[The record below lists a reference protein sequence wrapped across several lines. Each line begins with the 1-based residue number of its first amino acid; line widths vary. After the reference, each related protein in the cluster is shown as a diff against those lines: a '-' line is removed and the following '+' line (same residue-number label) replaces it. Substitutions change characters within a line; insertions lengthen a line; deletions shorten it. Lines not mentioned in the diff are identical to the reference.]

1 MNMPAS
7 RAALIAGA
15 LSLAGC
21 MSFGAATLDRDRI
34 DFTTAVANSWKHQML
49 LNIVKL
55 RYMDTPI
62 FVDIGQIVSAY
73 QLETVVSAAGTV
85 FPGGSPSLGSSFTL
99 GAAGRYTDRPTV
111 TYTPLTGSNFIR
123 TMMTAIPPI
132 RLMEL
137 IEAGYPVDL
146 LFQLVVQ
153 SVNGVSN
160 SRSGGR
166 AKPADPEFWTL
177 ITAIRKIQESEALG
191 LRVVVNKEDKREGLV
206 LTFPA
211 REIPPEIQAERD
223 TVRKILGLHPEKSQF
238 HIIYGTVADRDDVI
252 AIHTRSGMQ
261 ILIELSS
268 TVNAPEEH
276 VRAGRAVPPPPR
288 PGEGQGGLPTIM
300 RIASG
305 ASRPETPFTAV
316 KYRDHWY
323 WIDDNDLRSKGVFTF
338 LLILMTLADT
348 GEKTPPPQLTIQAN

>member
-1 MNMPAS
+1 MKISAT
-7 RAALIAGA
+7 RVALLAGA
-15 LSLAGC
+15 LSLTGC

-34 DFTTAVANSWKHQML
+34 DFTMAVANSWKHQML

-55 RYMDTPI
+55 RYQDTPI

-85 FPGGSPSLGSSFTL
+85 FPGGSTTLGSNFSL

-111 TYTPLTGSNFIR
+111 TYTPLTGSSFIR

-132 RLMEL
+132 RLLEL

-160 SRSGGR
+160 SRGGGR
-166 AKPADPEFWTL
+166 PKPADPEFLPL
-177 ITAIRKIQESEALG
+177 ITAIRKVQESEALG

-223 TVRKILGLHPEKSQF
+223 TVRKILGLDPKKSQF
-238 HIIYGTVADRDDVI
+238 RIIYGTIADRDDVI

-268 TVNAPEEH
+268 MVNAPEEH
-276 VRAGRAVPPPPR
+276 VRDGRANPTPR
-288 PGEGQGGLPTIM
+288 SADGQAALPAIM
-300 RIASG
+300 RISSG
-305 ASRPETPFTAV
+305 PSRPDTAFTAV
-316 KYRDHWY
+316 HYRDYWY
-323 WIDDNDLRSKGVFTF
+323 WIDDRDLKSKGVFTF

-348 GEKTPPPQLTIQAN
+348 GEKVPPPQLTIQAN